1 MMYAFLMMAMTLLG
15 GIVRLAQALRLSV
28 PLLYGALEREGVQKQ
43 ELAEALDMTA
53 MTLSRRRKS
62 PLDFTLGELQKAC
75 RKLHIPIEDLRA
87 AITL

>member
-1 MMYAFLMMAMTLLG
+1 MPRVTYLNTKNPTEDK
-15 GIVRLAQALRLSV
+15 IVA
-28 PLLYGALEREGVQKQ
+28 LLYGALEREGVQKQ
-43 ELAEALDMTA
+43 ELANALDMTA
-53 MTLSRRRKS
+53 MTLSRRRKA

>member
-1 MMYAFLMMAMTLLG
+1 MPRVTYLDTKNPTEDK
-15 GIVRLAQALRLSV
+15 IVA
-28 PLLYGALEREGVQKQ
+28 LLYGALATEGLRQQ
-43 ELAEALDMTA
+43 ELANALGMDA
-53 MTLSRRRKS
+53 STLLRRKKS

>member
-1 MMYAFLMMAMTLLG
+1 MPRVNPCGVNQAEQK
-15 GIVRLAQALRLSV
+15 IVT
-28 PLLYGALEREGVQKQ
+28 LLYGAMEREGLQKRDV
-43 ELAEALDMTA
+43 ASALGMTTA
-53 MTLSRRRKS
+53 TLLRRKKS